1 MIRPTRANYWSSSKL
16 SLKLRERFGLTNPLA
31 LTWEGWDDH
40 EEICKQ
46 KAPIIHWITDT
57 GFNKLQDVVLF
68 PSDLW
73 WSIKTATVWKFLR
86 NLWLFRKALWGYRSW
101 DYHGMFQFME
111 TCARDMSRCH
121 KEHGHLMRS
130 EETAKELKVFAELLH
145 RINEDTYTDDKI
157 ELKKTSERG
166 LFGGYGFEQ
175 KPDTLP
181 AYKSKSF
188 YKIIASNKKN
198 DLELIGKMLAR
209 KSLSWWN

>member
-1 MIRPTRANYWSSSKL
+1 MIRRTRGNYWSSSKL
-16 SLKLRERFGLTNPLA
+16 SHKFRERFGLTNPLA
-31 LTWEGWDDH
+31 LTLEGWDEH
-40 EEICKQ
+40 EEACRK
-46 KAPIIHWITDT
+46 KAPIIHWLTDT
-57 GFNKLQDVVLF
+57 GFNKVQDIVLF

-73 WSIKTATVWKFLR
+73 WSFKTAAIWKFLR

-121 KEHGHLMRS
+121 KEHGHLMCS

-145 RINEDTYTDDKI
+145 RVNEDNYTDDK
-157 ELKKTSERG
+157 LDFKKVSDSG
-166 LFGGYGFEQ
+166 LFGGMGFVQ
-175 KPDTLP
+175 KPNTLP
-181 AYKSKSF
+181 AYKAKSF

-209 KSLSWWN
+209 KSQSWWN